1 MVYAHKPLYNHLGI
15 DVIEVLEYVTN
26 VEILLG
32 DALGQVKTLDE
43 KSIQTVITSPPYWG
57 LRDYGTATWEGGDSK
72 CEHTISMPS
81 KWTDKK
87 RRADRPEVANRGG
100 DNSKCHQCGALRI
113 DNQVGL
119 EPSPE
124 DYISNLVLLF
134 DEVKRVL
141 ADDGTV
147 WITIGD
153 SYVGQSWSGRGNV
166 IDIKGNTYVGSDGKG
181 RRGAGH
187 KKQGKGLKPK
197 DLVGIPWMLAF
208 AMRNAGW
215 YLRSDIIWAKPNP
228 IPEPVKDRP
237 TRAHEYIFLFS
248 KNRKYYYDYDAV
260 KERTVD
266 GVGWRNPRDVWFITP
281 RQYRGE
287 HIAVFPYEIPE
298 RCILAATRVGDT
310 VLDPFVGSGTV
321 CEVARKL
328 ERNSI
333 GIELSER
340 YFNIAAKLMS
350 ITTLGDFDG

>member
-1 MVYAHKPLYNHLGI
+1 
-15 DVIEVLEYVTN
+15 
-26 VEILLG
+26 
-32 DALGQVKTLDE
+32 
-43 KSIQTVITSPPYWG
+43 
-57 LRDYGTATWEGGDSK
+57 
-72 CEHTISMPS
+72 
-81 KWTDKK
+81 
-87 RRADRPEVANRGG
+87 
-100 DNSKCHQCGALRI
+100 
-113 DNQVGL
+113 
-119 EPSPE
+119 
-124 DYISNLVLLF
+124 
-134 DEVKRVL
+134 
-141 ADDGTV
+141 
-147 WITIGD
+147 
-153 SYVGQSWSGRGNV
+153 
-166 IDIKGNTYVGSDGKG
+166 
-181 RRGAGH
+181 
-187 KKQGKGLKPK
+187 
-197 DLVGIPWMLAF
+197 MLAF

-266 GVGWRNPRDVWFITP
+266 GTGWRNPRDVWFITP

-350 ITTLGDFDG
+350 ITTLEDFDG

>member
-1 MVYAHKPLYNHLGI
+1 LVYAHKPLYNHLAI

-181 RRGAGH
+181 RRGAAH

>member
-15 DVIEVLEYVTN
+15 DVIEVLEYLTN

-32 DALGQVKTLDE
+32 NAIDRVQTLDE
-43 KSIQTVITSPPYWG
+43 KSIQTVITSPPHWG
-57 LRDYGTATWEGGDSK
+57 LRDYGTADWKGGDST

-100 DNSKCHQCGALRI
+100 DNSKCHKCGALRI
-113 DNQVGL
+113 DNQIGL
-119 EPSPE
+119 EASPE
-124 DYISNLVLLF
+124 EYIINLVLLF
-134 DEVKRVL
+134 DEIKRVL
-141 ADDGTV
+141 TDDGTL
-147 WITIGD
+147 WINIGD
-153 SYVGQSWSGRGNV
+153 SYVGQSWSG
-166 IDIKGNTYVGSDGKG
+166 KGNVGSDKKG

-248 KNRKYYYDYDAV
+248 KNRRYYYDYEAA
-260 KERTVD
+260 KERTAD
-266 GVGWRNPRDVWFITP
+266 GLGWRNARDVWFITP
-281 RQYRGE
+281 RQHRGE

-298 RCILAATRVGDT
+298 RCILATTRVGDT

-328 ERNSI
+328 KRDSI

-340 YFNIAAKLMS
+340 YFNIAAKLMNV
-350 ITTLGDFDG
+350 TTLEDFDG